1 MKHRLL
7 LPLMVCVLALA
18 GCYRQA
24 EEEFQQVNSSE
35 VEQIDSAVPAVT
47 AIQMSESGVVAPEG
61 EAPTPASG
69 FITPEP
75 PPGQVVQL
83 TSIVSTSIVVS
94 AATPGEA
101 PTRDI
106 FTLPTPTETFEETL
120 DPEDECVYSVL
131 PGDNL
136 FRLSL
141 VFDTTVEAFFEE
153 NNLESDALQIGQLL
167 LIPGCEPTE
176 PEAPA
181 AEPVADATAGPV
193 DIEAAPEE
201 APVLIS
207 DPSEGTTL
215 QLPAGPR
222 IHVVSAGETWSS
234 IALYYELGVD
244 QILAANEL
252 SSDDQLFVG
261 QELVIPESEEDSAP
275 VNELEDDSPA
285 ETVAEETT
293 PEGPNTQEVQDA
305 ESTPTEP

>member
-47 AIQMSESGVVAPEG
+47 AIQMSESGVVAPDG
-61 EAPTPASG
+61 EAPTQASG

-83 TSIVSTSIVVS
+83 TSIVPTSIVVI
-94 AATPGEA
+94 AAPPGEA
-101 PTRDI
+101 PTRGI

-120 DPEDECVYSVL
+120 DPDDECVYSVL

-176 PEAPA
+176 P
-181 AEPVADATAGPV
+181 VADATAGPV

-201 APVLIS
+201 APVIIS

-215 QLPAGPR
+215 QLPEGPR

-234 IALYYELGVD
+234 IALRYELGVD

-261 QELVIPESEEDSAP
+261 QELVIPEIEEVSAP
-275 VNELEDDSPA
+275 IDEVVDDSPA
-285 ETVAEETT
+285 ETAEEETV
-293 PEGPNTQEVQDA
+293 PEEPDAQNA
-305 ESTPTEP
+305 ESTPTEG